1 MQKSEENKKVLTEII
16 YQKMTK
22 RIFNLRKVVA
32 IAICLVGLTMFSGC
46 DKAVQVTDSGK
57 LCEYLNI
64 ENINKAIPIINDYL
78 ASLPSSNS
86 FAEDEQNLRA
96 LTKWLKSNTCI
107 IDATILCV
115 SCIETLP
122 EQSEISFSFKE
133 GEVTIVVTLDILM
146 STPLKARIC
155 KIQGAS
161 NEINVTLKNTES
173 YSRTFVLGDEEG
185 ASIPVQA
192 QHYET
197 SELVR
202 DESTNMNVEYRYKP
216 TSGFVGNDYVILEI
230 YYNKT
235 GENSSAYTETERI
248 NFTITN

>member
-1 MQKSEENKKVLTEII
+1 LKKYEYKFFKLMNMKQLNLIGLVL
-16 YQKMTK
+16 
-22 RIFNLRKVVA
+22 LL
-32 IAICLVGLTMFSGC
+32 LVGLVGC
-46 DKAVQVTDSGK
+46 DKKGQVTDSEK
-57 LCEYLNI
+57 LCLYLNI

-78 ASLPSSNS
+78 AGLPSSNS
-86 FAEDEQNLRA
+86 FAEDEQNLQA
-96 LTKWLKSNTCI
+96 LTKWLKSSPCI

-115 SCIETLP
+115 SCIYTLP
-122 EQSEISFSFKE
+122 AQSEISFSFKE
-133 GEVTIVVTLDILM
+133 GEVTKVVTLDILM
-146 STPLKARIC
+146 SSPLKAGIC

-161 NEINVTLKNTES
+161 NETNVTLKNTES

-202 DESTNMNVEYRYKP
+202 NESTNMNVEYRYKP

>member
-1 MQKSEENKKVLTEII
+1 MKQLNLIGLVL
-16 YQKMTK
+16 
-22 RIFNLRKVVA
+22 LLLA
-32 IAICLVGLTMFSGC
+32 GLVGC
-46 DKAVQVTDSGK
+46 DKDNQVTDSVK
-57 LCEYLNI
+57 LCPYLNI
-64 ENINKAIPIINDYL
+64 ENINKTIPIINDYL
-78 ASLPSSNS
+78 VGLPSSNS
-86 FAEDEQNLRA
+86 FAEDEQNLQA
-96 LTKWLKSNTCI
+96 LTKWLKSSSCI
-107 IDATILCV
+107 IDATVLCI

-122 EQSEISFSFKE
+122 EQSEVSFSFKE
-133 GEVTIVVTLDILM
+133 GEVTKIVTLDISM
-146 STPLKARIC
+146 SNPLKARIC

-161 NEINVTLKNTES
+161 NETNITLKNTKN
-173 YSRTFVLGDEEG
+173 YSRTFVLGDEEV

-192 QHYET
+192 QHYEI

>member
-1 MQKSEENKKVLTEII
+1 MKQSNIIGLVL
-16 YQKMTK
+16 
-22 RIFNLRKVVA
+22 L
-32 IAICLVGLTMFSGC
+32 LLTGFVGC
-46 DKAVQVTDSGK
+46 DKEEAQVTGSEK
-57 LCEYLNI
+57 LCPYLNI
-64 ENINKAIPIINDYL
+64 ENINKAIPVINDYL

-86 FAEDEQNLRA
+86 FAEDEQNLQSLA
-96 LTKWLKSNTCI
+96 KWLKSSPCI

-115 SCIETLP
+115 SCIETFP
-122 EQSEISFSFKE
+122 EQSEVSFSFKE
-133 GEVTIVVTLDILM
+133 GEVIKVVTLDIFM
-146 STPLKARIC
+146 SSPLKAGIC

-161 NEINVTLKNTES
+161 NETNVTLKNTES
-173 YSRTFVLGDEEG
+173 YNRAFVLGDKEG
-185 ASIPVQA
+185 ASIPIQA

-230 YYNKT
+230 HYNKT

>member
-1 MQKSEENKKVLTEII
+1 MKRLNLIGLVL
-16 YQKMTK
+16 
-22 RIFNLRKVVA
+22 LV
-32 IAICLVGLTMFSGC
+32 LVGFTGC
-46 DKAVQVTDSGK
+46 NKEGQVTDSEK
-57 LCEYLNI
+57 LCLYLNI
-64 ENINKAIPIINDYL
+64 ENINKAIPVINDYL
-78 ASLPSSNS
+78 SGLPGSNS
-86 FAEDEQNLRA
+86 SAEDEQNLQA
-96 LTKWLKSNTCI
+96 LTKWLKSSPCI
-107 IDATILCV
+107 IDATIICV
-115 SCIETLP
+115 SCIKTLP
-122 EQSEISFSFKE
+122 EQSEVSFSFKE
-133 GEVTIVVTLDILM
+133 GEVTKVVTLDISM
-146 STPLKARIC
+146 STPLKAGIC

-161 NEINVTLKNTES
+161 NETNVTLKNTEN

-235 GENSSAYTETERI
+235 GEHSSAYTETERI

>member
-1 MQKSEENKKVLTEII
+1 MKVLTEII

-32 IAICLVGLTMFSGC
+32 IAICLAGLTMFSGC
-46 DKAVQVTDSGK
+46 DKAVQVTDSEK
-57 LCEYLNI
+57 LCSYLNI

-78 ASLPSSNS
+78 AEQKSNLN
-86 FAEDEQNLRA
+86 DEQKMQA
-96 LTKWLKSNTCI
+96 LAEWLKSCPCV

-115 SCIETLP
+115 SCIYTLP
-122 EQSEISFSFKE
+122 AQSEISFSFKE
-133 GEVTIVVTLDILM
+133 GEVTKVVTLDILM
-146 STPLKARIC
+146 STPLKAGIC

-161 NEINVTLKNTES
+161 NETNVTLKNTES
-173 YSRTFVLGDEEG
+173 YSRIFVLGDEEG

-202 DESTNMNVEYRYKP
+202 DVSTNMNVEYRYKP

-230 YYNKT
+230 HYNKT

>member
-1 MQKSEENKKVLTEII
+1 MKQL
-16 YQKMTK
+16 
-22 RIFNLRKVVA
+22 NL
-32 IAICLVGLTMFSGC
+32 IGLMLLLLIGFVGC
-46 DKAVQVTDSGK
+46 DKETQVTDNEE
-57 LCEYLNI
+57 LCSYLNI
-64 ENINKAIPIINDYL
+64 KNINKTIPVINDYL
-78 ASLPSSNS
+78 ASLKSNLN
-86 FAEDEQNLRA
+86 DEEKLQS
-96 LTKWLKSNTCI
+96 LTEWLKSSSCI

-133 GEVTIVVTLDILM
+133 GGVTMVVTLDISM
-146 STPLKARIC
+146 SNPLKAGIC
-155 KIQGAS
+155 KIQGAN
-161 NEINVTLKNTES
+161 NETTLTLKNTES

-192 QHYET
+192 QHYEK

-216 TSGFVGNDYVILEI
+216 TADFVGNDYVILEI

-235 GENSSAYTETERI
+235 GDNSSAYTETERI

>member
-1 MQKSEENKKVLTEII
+1 MKQLNLIGLVL
-16 YQKMTK
+16 
-22 RIFNLRKVVA
+22 FL
-32 IAICLVGLTMFSGC
+32 LVGLVGC
-46 DKAVQVTDSGK
+46 DKEGQVTDNEK
-57 LCEYLNI
+57 LCSYLNI
-64 ENINKAIPIINDYL
+64 ENINKAIPIIDDYL

-86 FAEDEQNLRA
+86 FAEDEKNVQA
-96 LTKWLKSNTCI
+96 LAEWLKSSSCV
-107 IDATILCV
+107 IDATVLCV
-115 SCIETLP
+115 SCIYTLP
-122 EQSEISFSFKE
+122 TQSEISFSFKE
-133 GEVTIVVTLDILM
+133 GEVTKVVTLDIVM

-161 NEINVTLKNTES
+161 NETNVTLKNTES
-173 YSRTFVLGDEEG
+173 YSRIFVLGDEEG

-197 SELVR
+197 SELIR

-216 TSGFVGNDYVILEI
+216 TSGFVGIDYVILEI

-248 NFTITN
+248 NFIITN

>member
-1 MQKSEENKKVLTEII
+1 MKQLSLIGLI
-16 YQKMTK
+16 LLLL
-22 RIFNLRKVVA
+22 IG
-32 IAICLVGLTMFSGC
+32 LVGC
-46 DKAVQVTDSGK
+46 DKEGQEIDSEK
-57 LCEYLNI
+57 LCSYLNT
-64 ENINKAIPIINDYL
+64 ENINKTVPIINDYL
-78 ASLPSSNS
+78 ASLKSNLN
-86 FAEDEQNLRA
+86 DEEKLQS
-96 LTKWLKSNTCI
+96 LTEWLKSSSCV

-122 EQSEISFSFKE
+122 EQSEISFSFIE
-133 GEVTIVVTLDILM
+133 GEVIKVVTLDISM
-146 STPLKARIC
+146 SNPLKAEIC

-161 NEINVTLKNTES
+161 NETNVTLKNTES

-185 ASIPVQA
+185 ASITVQT
-192 QHYET
+192 QHYEE

-216 TSGFVGNDYVILEI
+216 TTGFVGNDYVILEV

-235 GENSSAYTETERI
+235 GENSSAYTETEKI

>member
-1 MQKSEENKKVLTEII
+1 MKQLSLIGLILLLLTE
-16 YQKMTK
+16 
-22 RIFNLRKVVA
+22 FV
-32 IAICLVGLTMFSGC
+32 GC
-46 DKAVQVTDSGK
+46 DKEDEETDSK
-57 LCEYLNI
+57 KFCSYLNI

-78 ASLPSSNS
+78 ASLSSNLN
-86 FAEDEQNLRA
+86 DEEKIQS
-96 LTKWLKSNTCI
+96 LTKWLKSSSCV

-122 EQSEISFSFKE
+122 AQSEISFSFKE
-133 GEVTIVVTLDILM
+133 GEVTKIVTLDISM
-146 STPLKARIC
+146 SNPLKAGIC

-192 QHYET
+192 QHYEK
-197 SELVR
+197 SEFVR

-216 TSGFVGNDYVILEI
+216 TIGFVGNDYVILEI

>member
-1 MQKSEENKKVLTEII
+1 MNMKQLNLIGLVL
-16 YQKMTK
+16 
-22 RIFNLRKVVA
+22 LL
-32 IAICLVGLTMFSGC
+32 LVGFVGC
-46 DKAVQVTDSGK
+46 DKQDQVTDSEK
-57 LCEYLNI
+57 LCPYLNI
-64 ENINKAIPIINDYL
+64 ENIDKAIPKINDYL
-78 ASLPSSNS
+78 AGLPGSNS
-86 FAEDEQNLRA
+86 FAEDEQNLQS
-96 LTKWLKSNTCI
+96 LTEWLKSCSCI

-122 EQSEISFSFKE
+122 EQSEVSFSFQE
-133 GEVTIVVTLDILM
+133 GEVTKVVTLDIIM
-146 STPLKARIC
+146 SNPLKARIC
-155 KIQGAS
+155 KIQGAI
-161 NEINVTLKNTES
+161 NKTNVTLKNTES

-235 GENSSAYTETERI
+235 GEPSSAYSETERI
-248 NFTITN
+248 NFSITN

>member
-1 MQKSEENKKVLTEII
+1 MKQLNLIGLVL
-16 YQKMTK
+16 
-22 RIFNLRKVVA
+22 LL
-32 IAICLVGLTMFSGC
+32 LVGFAGC
-46 DKAVQVTDSGK
+46 DKEGSETDSKK
-57 LCEYLNI
+57 LCSYLNI

-78 ASLPSSNS
+78 AGQKSNLN
-86 FAEDEQNLRA
+86 DEQKMQA
-96 LTKWLKSNTCI
+96 LAEWLKSCPCV

-115 SCIETLP
+115 SCIKTLP
-122 EQSEISFSFKE
+122 EQSEINFSFKE
-133 GEVTIVVTLDILM
+133 GEVTKVVTLDISM
-146 STPLKARIC
+146 STPLKAGIC

-161 NEINVTLKNTES
+161 NETNVTLKNTES

-202 DESTNMNVEYRYKP
+202 DASTNMNVEYRYKP
-216 TSGFVGNDYVILEI
+216 SSGFVGNDYVILEI
-230 YYNKT
+230 HYNKT